1 MSNACPRVLRVSSR
15 TSSESFGPVSSPA
28 TKRATSSGSGAS
40 SVATVDHR
48 GIPGE
53 ESHGICNS
61 YTEEVTNVAHVV
73 RDGRL
78 TAGLTQAELAART
91 RIPQSSISVIEAG
104 RRVPSVELVDRLLA
118 PAGRH
123 LAPLPTRVATVAES
137 ADEIR
142 ELLAAG
148 RTGRLFRSLVQVS
161 NNLASVDRPLRVA
174 LAVTPPALTGHPG
187 ADAFIAATV
196 DWHLRRR
203 RLPCPGWVDDRERAA
218 AGEWVA
224 DGHPEHADLVRD
236 DTPAPFRRRGVLVAA
251 ADLAVFGG

>member
-1 MSNACPRVLRVSSR
+1 MIAG
-15 TSSESFGPVSSPA
+15 TEHESW
-28 TKRATSSGSGAS
+28 AS
-40 SVATVDHR
+40 L
-48 GIPGE
+48 PM
-53 ESHGICNS
+53 
-61 YTEEVTNVAHVV
+61 
-73 RDGRL
+73 
-78 TAGLTQAELAART
+78 RT

-142 ELLAAG
+142 DLLEAG

-196 DWHLRRR
+196 DWHLRGR

-251 ADLAVFGG
+251 ADLEVFGG